1 MKKHNMLFLIISIYL
16 SFFLQSEESIHTSH
30 LDTIVLGSGC
40 FWGAEKG
47 YESLAGVENA
57 VSGYSDG
64 YGIKPNYRSIT
75 KLKNKF
81 NKNNFAEVVEVT
93 YNKSEISLESLLHH
107 FFESHDPTQLN
118 RQGNDIGTQYR
129 SIILYKNELQREI
142 IERVMSEYQILLTEA
157 GYGEIQTSIKLL
169 EKFFD
174 AEDYHQD
181 YIKKNPNGYCPDHS
195 TGVVFNKEN
204 KKPNDIDNS
213 FLLTGKH
220 ILVIDSEN
228 YCPYCEKV

>member
-1 MKKHNMLFLIISIYL
+1 MKKFNKLFLIISIYL

-118 RQGNDIGTQYR
+118 RQGNDI
-129 SIILYKNELQREI
+129 
-142 IERVMSEYQILLTEA
+142 
-157 GYGEIQTSIKLL
+157 
-169 EKFFD
+169 
-174 AEDYHQD
+174 
-181 YIKKNPNGYCPDHS
+181 
-195 TGVVFNKEN
+195 
-204 KKPNDIDNS
+204 
-213 FLLTGKH
+213 
-220 ILVIDSEN
+220 
-228 YCPYCEKV
+228 